1 MFADLFVFG
10 EPAALQLGVD
20 ELAVDAH
27 FEPSAV
33 GRDEDKTLNPGFEF
47 RDELFGQADRLRFIV
62 SRLAVDEFDFHQQV
76 LSDSKGFGFQGTI
89 FEQHGRRARTLV
101 SGTVQGPSSRASQF
115 VRWVSA

>member
-1 MFADLFVFG
+1 MFANLFVFG

-62 SRLAVDEFDFHQQV
+62 SRLAVDEFDFHHKSFLILKGSAFKARSSSNTTRGGHGPWHLV
-76 LSDSKGFGFQGTI
+76 L
-89 FEQHGRRARTLV
+89 
-101 SGTVQGPSSRASQF
+101 
-115 VRWVSA
+115 VREGLGS